1 MKKCSAEV
9 VIVEVVIV
17 IKAFVI
23 ESRPKSAAG
32 KHGIY
37 VAFFGSFFFFFP
49 SSCVLA
55 CGIFL
60 ILDSGPDSRPGT
72 GISDCCW
79 HSCHSTSGVFRMDA
93 EQAVF

>member
-37 VAFFGSFFFFFP
+37 VAFFGSFFFP
-49 SSCVLA
+49 PPV
-55 CGIFL
+55 
-60 ILDSGPDSRPGT
+60 
-72 GISDCCW
+72 
-79 HSCHSTSGVFRMDA
+79 VY
-93 EQAVF
+93 

>member
-1 MKKCSAEV
+1 MTAARVGLRKRLKKCSAEV

-37 VAFFGSFFFFFP
+37 VAFFGSFFFP
-49 SSCVLA
+49 PPV
-55 CGIFL
+55 
-60 ILDSGPDSRPGT
+60 
-72 GISDCCW
+72 
-79 HSCHSTSGVFRMDA
+79 VY
-93 EQAVF
+93 